1 MHQRIRSAISRGGA
15 DVLLT
20 EETGEL
26 STGMEKF
33 LMRLSSSRPKNR
45 ARRRDA
51 GKTRLTQRDIF
62 ALTWIAHQYAIR
74 LDHLQWL
81 LGRYA
86 GYGARHANWVSE
98 NAARNVVHRWKQM
111 GYVHVAGIRD
121 KEPFWIW
128 TSQKGLKKLG
138 LPYTYTDLEAS
149 GLDAFTHLHA
159 INTIRLGLEADTPD
173 LHWTSERTLRR
184 EQVRIQD
191 KAYLHRPDGVAVF
204 ADGLTIA
211 LEAELST
218 KKPWELGELLLE
230 LLRGEEYLR
239 SKLDLGTQM
248 AQTLTRWQ
256 HSPYEEIWYF
266 APKNVRKL
274 VRRVRARLV
283 ADGVIS
289 EEEAQRICVWW
300 YPLTNTDAELSQE
313 EREENEAF
321 GLAREEEETRPER
334 EDGPPDR

>member
-1 MHQRIRSAISRGGA
+1 
-15 DVLLT
+15 
-20 EETGEL
+20 
-26 STGMEKF
+26 
-33 LMRLSSSRPKNR
+33 MRSSSSHPKNR
-45 ARRRDA
+45 ARRCDA

-74 LDHLQWL
+74 LDHLQRL

-98 NAARNVVHRWKQM
+98 NAARSVVHRWKQM
-111 GYVHVAGIRD
+111 GYVHIAGIRD

-128 TSQKGLKKLG
+128 TSKKGLKKLG

-149 GLDAFTHLHA
+149 GLDAFIHLYA
-159 INTIRLGLEADTPD
+159 INAIRLDLEADTPD
-173 LHWTSERTLRR
+173 LHWISERTLRR
-184 EQVRIQD
+184 EQVRIKE

-204 ADGLTIA
+204 ADGFMIA

-218 KKPWELGELLLE
+218 KKPWELGEHLLE

-256 HSPYEEIWYF
+256 QSPYEEIWYY
-266 APKNVRKL
+266 APKTIRKL

-300 YPLTNTDAELSQE
+300 YPLADTDEDLTQE
-313 EREENEAF
+313 KREENEAL
-321 GLAREEEETRPER
+321 GLEGEEEQTRPER